1 MPLSSLP
8 MKSFLSYAAA
18 CKLTEKE
25 LHHFRTAPQVFR
37 ILYSYSRFSETL
49 VGKNHA

>member
-18 CKLTEKE
+18 CKLIEKE
-25 LHHFRTAPQVFR
+25 LHFRTALQVFR
-37 ILYSYSRFSETL
+37 ILYNYSRYSETL